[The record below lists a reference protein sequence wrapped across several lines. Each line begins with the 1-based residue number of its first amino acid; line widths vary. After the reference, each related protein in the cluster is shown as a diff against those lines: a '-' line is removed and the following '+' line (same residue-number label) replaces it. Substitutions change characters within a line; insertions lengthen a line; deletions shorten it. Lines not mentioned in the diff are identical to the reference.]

1 MKKEDFL
8 VICRSKAKQP
18 LTAEDES
25 FLGSI
30 GEAIEKA
37 LGDEATER
45 NKKLSEIETKLGG
58 VEDGETFAGIIRT
71 LATKLDELEAKTKR
85 GFSSKEK
92 FQLRKMLED
101 KKSDIQ
107 AAMRDKSKDWSIEFR
122 AKRAASALMTS
133 ANTITGSVA
142 IDNPNFED
150 DLEVVVIQYP
160 KNFILDSI
168 TSRQVANVPA
178 TKRIKKQTTAGTGEP
193 GVISEGATK
202 TLVDKKLLYEYFY
215 RQKYAGRIE
224 YTEEFEMDFGQL
236 VIDIITMFEDEVIRK
251 WQDGVLAAIVA
262 WAPAYTSTSLDG
274 TIVNPTVYAV
284 IGAGKLCVQDKNY
297 DADILII
304 NPGDAAEA
312 IYLQDNNGNQ
322 QFIPSELQFGG
333 LMPFIS
339 NKIDAGTILVGTKR
353 TVQEQHSA
361 FIVRNGQYGNQLI
374 ENEYTVIGE
383 VFSLL
388 TLPSTVSNY
397 SWCKLDI
404 ATVKDALRKEQ
415 A

>member
-1 MKKEDFL
+1 
-8 VICRSKAKQP
+8 
-18 LTAEDES
+18 
-25 FLGSI
+25 
-30 GEAIEKA
+30 
-37 LGDEATER
+37 
-45 NKKLSEIETKLGG
+45 
-58 VEDGETFAGIIRT
+58 
-71 LATKLDELEAKTKR
+71 
-85 GFSSKEK
+85 
-92 FQLRKMLED
+92 MLEE
-101 KKSDIQ
+101 KKADIE
-107 AAMRDKSKDWSIEFR
+107 AARRDKTKDWSIEFR

-133 ANTITGSVA
+133 ANTISGSVA

-160 KNFILDSI
+160 KNFILDAI
-168 TSRQVANVPA
+168 NSRQVANVPA
-178 TKRIKKQTTAGTGEP
+178 SKRIKKQTTAGTGEA
-193 GVISEGATK
+193 GVVTEGSTK
-202 TLVDKKLLYEYFY
+202 TLVDKKFLYEYFY
-215 RQKYAGRIE
+215 RTKYAGRIE

-236 VIDIITMFEDEVIRK
+236 VIDIITMFEDEVIRN
-251 WQDGVLAAIVA
+251 WQDGVLAAITA
-262 WAPAYTSTSLDG
+262 WAPAYTSTTLDG
-274 TIVNPTVYAV
+274 TIVNPTVYSV

-297 DADILII
+297 DPDIVIM

-322 QFIPSELQFGG
+322 QFIPSDLQFGG
-333 LMPFIS
+333 LTPFLS

-397 SWCKLDI
+397 SWCKLTVS
-404 ATVKDALRKEQ
+404 TVKDALRKPQ